1 MTQSA
6 RPIRLRLIDADAET
20 RTLIESLLRNHTGRE
35 YVVESD
41 GSSVESV
48 STSEAQRLVAEAL
61 RESEAQLAAVLADRE
76 RLERQFYQAQKMET
90 VGQLAGGIAHD
101 FNNILTAIV
110 GFGALIAEQVSGDA
124 EASRNVA
131 EILAAANRASALT
144 RQLLAFG
151 RRQVLHPTRVDL
163 NETVQSL
170 AAMLQQLIG
179 EHIELQIVCE
189 AGLPP
194 IRADLSQLESAL
206 ANLVVNARDAMPRGG
221 RVTIET
227 AEVVLDDDYST
238 AHVGVRP
245 GRYARLSVS
254 DSGVGMSH
262 ELQARIFE
270 PFFSTKE
277 AGKGTGLGLATV
289 YGIVK
294 QSGGN
299 IWVYSEAGMGA
310 TFKVYLPVDEG
321 EGAAEGHR
329 EPARGQWSKGTETVL
344 LVEDAPMIRRLARE
358 IMTRAGYSVI
368 EASDGAQ
375 ASDILA
381 RQGRIDVLLTDVV
394 MPRFN
399 GVELAHQLR
408 LARPDLRVLF
418 MSGYPDNAIVRNGLL
433 EDSATFLQ
441 KPFTPEELL
450 RKLRA
455 VIDAI
460 PPECAFRDADH
471 GAGDRAE

>member
-1 MTQSA
+1 MASN
-6 RPIRLRLIDADAET
+6 RSDPIRLRILDADADT
-20 RTLIESLLRNHTGRE
+20 RALIVSLLRVHTGRE
-35 YVVESD
+35 YVVETADRGELFD
-41 GSSVESV
+41 GMPAAASGAEGLV
-48 STSEAQRLVAEAL
+48 SAAL

-110 GFGALIAEQVSGDA
+110 GFGTLVAEQVSDN
-124 EASRNVA
+124 ESASRNAA

-151 RRQVLHPTRVDL
+151 RRQVLHPTRINL

-170 AAMLQQLIG
+170 AGMLRQLIG
-179 EHIELQIVCE
+179 ENIDLRIVCAPE
-189 AGLPP
+189 LPP

-221 RVTIET
+221 RLTIET
-227 AEVVLDDDYST
+227 ADVILDDDYCT
-238 AHVGVRP
+238 THVGVRP

-254 DSGVGMSH
+254 DTGMGMSQ
-262 ELQARIFE
+262 EVQTRIFE
-270 PFFSTKE
+270 PFFTTKE

-299 IWVYSEAGMGA
+299 IWVYSEEGVGS
-310 TFKVYLPVDEG
+310 TFKIYLPVDATER
-321 EGAAEGHR
+321 AAAGSTDATR
-329 EPARGQWSKGTETVL
+329 AQWSKGTETVL

-358 IMTRAGYSVI
+358 IMLRAGYTVI
-368 EASDGAQ
+368 EAGDAEEAAQ
-375 ASDILA
+375 LA
-381 RQGRIDVLLTDVV
+381 AGHERIDVLLTDLI
-394 MPRFN
+394 MPGPS
-399 GVELAHQLR
+399 GVELAEQLR
-408 LARPDLRVLF
+408 NARPRVRVLF
-418 MSGYPDNAIVRNGLL
+418 MSGYSDNAIVRDGLL
-433 EDSATFLQ
+433 GDSAAFLQ

-450 RKLRA
+450 RKLRH
-455 VIDAI
+455 VIDAQ
-460 PPECAFRDADH
+460 AV
-471 GAGDRAE
+471 